1 MANRITA
8 INAYRPRIK
17 KGKMANVKEAAN
29 LIAGRTSLN
38 ESGVHE
44 ALLELKY
51 VLGFFLKSGRS
62 LKLPGLG
69 LFSPHMSLNGRIKV
83 SLRLDKEVTSELNK
97 EDGGFDGEVIN
108 SDMKNKTSDELVTR
122 WNEEHP
128 EDPVVET

>member
-1 MANRITA
+1 MASKMKA
-8 INAYRPRIK
+8 LSAYLPRIK
-17 KGKMANVKEAAN
+17 KGMMADVAEAAN

-69 LFSPHMSLNGRIKV
+69 LFSPFMSLNGKIKV
-83 SLRLDKEVTSELNK
+83 SLRLDKEVVSELNK
-97 EDGGFDGEVIN
+97 ETGGFKGDIIN
-108 SDMKNKTSDELVTR
+108 NDMIGKSVDDLVTR

-128 EDPVVET
+128 EDPVVVT